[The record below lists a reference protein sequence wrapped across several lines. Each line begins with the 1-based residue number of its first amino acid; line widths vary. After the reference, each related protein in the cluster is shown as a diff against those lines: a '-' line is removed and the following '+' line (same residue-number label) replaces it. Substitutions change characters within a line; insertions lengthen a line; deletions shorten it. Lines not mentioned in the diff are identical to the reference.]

1 LACLFGAP
9 VILPLSHT
17 MGNSCKGAGSGP
29 VQNAW
34 DNHFS
39 AFGAQDVDK
48 ILLDY
53 TAQSVITIYDQS
65 TGTKTVHTGLDGAR
79 ACFEGLFKSLS
90 DISDLDAPVQIVKEA
105 HKREPGSVF
114 LVWKCPA
121 SGYVEATDTF
131 IFDKSAKILRQN
143 VVVSF
148 KDPKGDGSI
157 VAKND
162 TEAPTGSGKVHRG
175 WANHF
180 KAFGDQ
186 DVETIL
192 KDYVAES
199 EITVFNHADGT
210 MNTFNGLEGARS
222 CFEGLFKT
230 LHNCSDLAAPII
242 HVDESEKWSS
252 LKTFGQVFL
261 VWNCPASSYHRA
273 TDTFIFNSKGKIIRQ
288 NVVVHHVPEPL
299 QDSAKDRGW
308 RECWR
313 ECDKDCGWAGKDLDK
328 CWGSGSVDQ
337 GWPSRCQRFEC
348 QADAWAGQ
356 SGTTTEPT
364 PSVWAPAERAPAAV
378 IRTTRTCC

>member
-1 LACLFGAP
+1 
-9 VILPLSHT
+9 
-17 MGNSCKGAGSGP
+17 MGNSCKGAGRGP
-29 VQNAW
+29 VQDAW

-39 AFGAQDVDK
+39 AFGTKDVDK

-53 TAQSVITIYDQS
+53 TAQSVITIYDQN
-65 TGTKTVHTGLDGAR
+65 TGTKTVHSGLEGAR
-79 ACFEGLFKSLS
+79 ACFEGLFNSLS
-90 DISDLDAPVQIVKEA
+90 DTSDLDAPVQVVKEA
-105 HKREPGSVF
+105 QKREPGSVF

-131 IFDKSAKILRQN
+131 IFDKSSKILRQN
-143 VVVSF
+143 VVVNF
-148 KDPKGDGSI
+148 KDPKSDGSV

-162 TEAPTGSGKVHRG
+162 AEAPTGSGKVHRG

-186 DVETIL
+186 DVEAIL

-210 MNTFNGLEGARS
+210 MNTFSGLEGARS

-261 VWNCPASSYHRA
+261 VWNCPASSYQRA
-273 TDTFIFNSKGKIIRQ
+273 TDTFIFNNKGKIIRQ
-288 NVVVHHVPEPL
+288 NVVVHYVPAPL
-299 QDSAKDRGW
+299 QDSAKDCG
-308 RECWR
+308 WR
-313 ECDKDCGWAGKDLDK
+313 ECDKDKGWAGKDLDK
-328 CWGSGSVDQ
+328 GWGSGSVDK
-337 GWPSRCQRFEC
+337 GWPSRCRRFEC
-348 QADAWAGQ
+348 QAADNTEAE
-356 SGTTTEPT
+356 SGTTEPT
-364 PSVWAPAERAPAAV
+364 KSVWARVETAAPAAV
-378 IRTTRTCC
+378 VRTMPQRSCC